1 MNTTTRTSTAPLS
14 NAQIAMNIVNGALVT
29 SLNVLAVVAIDQG
42 STALGLS
49 DAVSKTVLTL
59 YGLVLM
65 VNFNTIAK
73 KLFNI

>member
-14 NAQIAMNIVNGALVT
+14 NAQIAMSIVNGALVT